1 MPMSRPLSVLQ
12 PLRLRSLPPSYAWI
26 DRRLRQHGLLA
37 SLSAAELSLYLFL
50 VLAAD
55 RDGLSCWRIDRMER
69 ELPADVGSLTKARS
83 GLVKKD
89 LIAFSPWS
97 ARSIDGTYQVLSIQP
112 RTCSPAPRG
121 GVSSLGDAL
130 STYMG

>member
-1 MPMSRPLSVLQ
+1 MPMSRPLAVLK
-12 PLRLRSLPPSYAWI
+12 PHRIRVLPPSYAWI
-26 DRRLRQHGLLA
+26 DRRLRQHGLLT
-37 SLSAAELSLYLFL
+37 SLSTDELSLYVFL

-69 ELPADVGSLTKARS
+69 ELPADVGSLKTARS

-89 LIAFSPWS
+89 LIAFFPWS
-97 ARSIDGTYQVLSIQP
+97 SRSINGTYQVLSIEH
-112 RTCSPAPRG
+112 RMCVPAPRG

-130 STYMG
+130 STYMR

>member
-1 MPMSRPLSVLQ
+1 MSRPLSVLQ

-26 DRRLRQHGLLA
+26 DRRLRQHDLLA

-69 ELPADVGSLTKARS
+69 ELPADVGSLKNARAD
-83 GLVKKD
+83 LVKKD

-97 ARSIDGTYQVLSIQP
+97 SRSINGTYQVLSIEP
-112 RTCSPAPRG
+112 STCAPVARG
-121 GVSSLGDAL
+121 GIWSLGDAL
-130 STYMG
+130 STYVR